1 MNCHVAGD
9 DRMEKWSIFIV
20 LAGVTENSAD
30 WIYFFQGIMLQLSQW
45 EKLKNYMS
53 DIDEAIEELNG

>member
-1 MNCHVAGD
+1 M
-9 DRMEKWSIFIV
+9 